1 MLESNLYLSSIYFA
15 NRIRA
20 LLLVQN
26 SSGNWWESRA
36 GEVGGEAGFWC
47 GIDKMML
54 DLEPRLL
61 VLPLSLC
68 LCDLMQIT
76 FPL

>member
-1 MLESNLYLSSIYFA
+1 MLEHNLYLSSIYFA

-20 LLLVQN
+20 LLLVQK
-26 SSGNWWESRA
+26 SDGNWQERRD
-36 GEVGGEAGFWC
+36 GEVGGTGLLC
-47 GIDKMML
+47 RVDKMML

-68 LCDLMQIT
+68 LCDLV
-76 FPL
+76 